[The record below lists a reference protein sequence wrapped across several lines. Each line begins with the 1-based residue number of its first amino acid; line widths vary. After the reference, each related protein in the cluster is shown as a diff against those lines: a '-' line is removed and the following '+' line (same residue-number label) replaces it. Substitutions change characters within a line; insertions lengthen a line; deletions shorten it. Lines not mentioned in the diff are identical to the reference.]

1 MSELDWGVAIDYLD
15 VLLYGVLLTLRLS
28 AISTVV
34 GLAIGIAV
42 GLCRISKNPLIA
54 IPAAVYVEV
63 VRGIPSSSSFFTSI
77 LE

>member
-42 GLCRISKNPLIA
+42 GLCVSK
-54 IPAAVYVEV
+54 PANSHS
-63 VRGIPSSSSFFTSI
+63 RGCVC
-77 LE
+77 